1 MKKAILITVLA
12 TVIAIGCVVAYFT
25 LHEDNEVDYHL
36 SGYCYTPEIG
46 VFTVT
51 IDSHKDEI
59 TEGYWY
65 TTKGQVYDPRPLTF
79 VNGVATFTQ
88 ESIGYSVGP
97 LPVAKERYIEIPGF
111 TCHRV

>member
-65 TTKGQVYDPRPLTF
+65 IDEHDGRPTHLTF

-88 ESIGYSVGP
+88 ESIGYSVGILGIP
-97 LPVAKERYIEIPGF
+97 YSTYIEIPGF
-111 TCHRV
+111 TCHRVL